1 MDFLLFRE
9 KNLQKL
15 MQQNEK
21 LSTEIKELRG
31 QIMSA
36 MERSKKKPNGPSSKH
51 EPEDATISN
60 LRVF

>member
-1 MDFLLFRE
+1 
-9 KNLQKL
+9 

-60 LRVF
+60 LSEN